1 MTTLV
6 LPDSITPTTQT
17 LAGIEATALLQRFP
31 SRPRATSWPTTALSR
46 EDLLD
51 LLPETLRASAESA
64 STRTT
69 RKVGARLLLTWLET
83 FPGDTWQER
92 WQASSGADKH
102 RRWFDEV
109 RAWASTIGRHP
120 SVSAIQ
126 AGMLSLI
133 GVDAIRP
140 DLKWIVSNPSRFLR
154 PTIQAERDPEGFA
167 RLEAMGSPSDRSERY
182 SSEALKAVA
191 QIIVAYGGKVEDI
204 TVGDCL
210 ARLQVSGR
218 NNHGP
223 RLVYAWLRE
232 LGQFPPDAPATL
244 TNFKNRS
251 GQASPA
257 ELVDRY
263 SLQSKAIRDVIVDY
277 LTERQPNLDYSSL
290 RTLSANLA
298 NLFWADLERHHPGI
312 NSLHLTAE
320 MSTGWKARIATKT
333 VRKKQ
338 LDGTFVEV
346 TEPRASAPATK
357 QYVRAFY
364 LDIAHWALD
373 EPERWGP
380 WAAPVPVS
388 EADCSLKKLEQQQ
401 KSWSDQ
407 RTRERLPVL
416 PVLVRVADRRLKEAR
431 ARLDALNAA
440 PLGST
445 FTVLGETF
453 SVPRVTNR
461 AGGRPTVVRDQYGR
475 RRELGGE
482 EKRAFWA
489 WATIEILR
497 HTGIR
502 IEELRELGHH
512 SVISYTLPTT
522 GEVVPLLQIAPS
534 KTDQERLLL
543 VTPELADVLSAVI
556 SRVRRG
562 STVPVIHSYDN
573 HEKTWNSPMPLLY
586 QWRTSG
592 EDRRISENTV
602 RQALNETLAAS
613 GLTDVSGDPLKF
625 QPHDFRRIFITDA
638 ILNGLP
644 PHIAQVIAGH
654 GSINTTMG
662 YAAIY
667 PADAIEAHQAF
678 IARRRALRPV
688 EEYRAVTPEEWQEF
702 LGHFERRKLAL
713 GTCGRAYGT
722 DCAHEHA
729 CIRCPVLI
737 IDVADRPRLV
747 EIRDNLGDRIE
758 EAEREGWLGEVEGLS
773 VSRSAA
779 EEKISRLDARQERKE
794 SPVFLG
800 IPSFEQIV
808 ARTGE
813 IKPPE
818 SHAQRALAAQPA
830 TPTSRLGSN

>member
-1 MTTLV
+1 M
-6 LPDSITPTTQT
+6 
-17 LAGIEATALLQRFP
+17 LA
-31 SRPRATSWPTTALSR
+31 
-46 EDLLD
+46 
-51 LLPETLRASAESA
+51 
-64 STRTT
+64 
-69 RKVGARLLLTWLET
+69 
-83 FPGDTWQER
+83 
-92 WQASSGADKH
+92 
-102 RRWFDEV
+102 
-109 RAWASTIGRHP
+109 
-120 SVSAIQ
+120 
-126 AGMLSLI
+126 LI
-133 GVDAIRP
+133 CVDAIRP
-140 DLKWIVSNPSRFLR
+140 DIHWLAFNPSRFIR
-154 PTIQAERDPEGFA
+154 PSIAAARDPEGFA
-167 RLEAMGSPSDRSERY
+167 RLEEVGSPTGRSGRH
-182 SSEALKAVA
+182 SSEALKAIA
-191 QIIVAYGGKVEDI
+191 QIVAAYGGKVEDI

-210 ARLQVSGR
+210 ARHLASRQR
-218 NNHGP
+218 RARGP
-223 RLVYAWLRE
+223 RLAYVWLRD

-244 TNFKNRS
+244 TNIENRA

-263 SLQSKAIRDVIVDY
+263 DLQCKPVRNLIVDY
-277 LTERQPNLDYSSL
+277 LTERQASLDYSSL
-290 RTLSANLA
+290 KSLSTSLA
-298 NLFWADLERHHPGI
+298 SLFWADLERHQPGI

-320 MSTGWKARIATKT
+320 SSAAWKSRIATKT
-333 VRKKQ
+333 VRKRQ
-338 LDGTFVEV
+338 SDGTVVEFS
-346 TEPRASAPATK
+346 EPRTSAAAVRMS
-357 QYVRAFY
+357 VRAFY
-364 LDIAHWALD
+364 LDIAQWALD

-388 EADCSLKKLEQQQ
+388 EADCSVKKNEQRQ
-401 KSWSDQ
+401 KSESDQ

-416 PVLVRVADRRLKEAR
+416 PVLFRVADRRLKEAR
-431 ARLDALNAA
+431 LRLDTLNAA

-453 SVPRVTNR
+453 TVPRATQR
-461 AGGRPTVVRDQYGR
+461 WDGRPSTVRDENGLR
-475 RRELGGE
+475 RDLVAE

-543 VTPELADVLSAVI
+543 VSPQLADVLSAVI

-562 STVPVIHSYDN
+562 KSTVPIIPGYDP
-573 HEKTWNSPMPLLY
+573 HERIWNPPMPLLY
-586 QWRTSG
+586 QWHISG
-592 EDRRISENTV
+592 EDRRISENTI
-602 RQALNETLAAS
+602 RQALNETLEAS
-613 GLTDVSGDPLKF
+613 GLTDASGKPLNF

-678 IARRRALRPV
+678 IARRRALRPI
-688 EEYRAVTPEEWQEF
+688 EEYRAVTPDEWDEF

-713 GTCGRAYGT
+713 GECGRAYGT

-729 CIRCPVLI
+729 CVRCPVLI
-737 IDVADRPRLV
+737 VDFTDKPRLV
-747 EIRDNLGDRIE
+747 EIRENLTARIE
-758 EAEREGWLGEVEGLS
+758 EAEREGWGGEVEGLS
-773 VSRSAA
+773 TSRAAA
-779 EEKISRLDARQERKE
+779 EEQIAQLDARLDRKE

-808 ARTGE
+808 ARGSDV
-813 IKPPE
+813 K
-818 SHAQRALAAQPA
+818 
-830 TPTSRLGSN
+830 TP